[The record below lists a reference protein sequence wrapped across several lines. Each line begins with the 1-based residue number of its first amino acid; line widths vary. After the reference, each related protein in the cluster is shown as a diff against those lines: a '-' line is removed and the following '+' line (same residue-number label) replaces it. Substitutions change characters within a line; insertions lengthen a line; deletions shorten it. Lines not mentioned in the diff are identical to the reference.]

1 MALAFVFATS
11 LASTPPGP
19 SHPQMSPSPPPQDD
33 IKAKSRLS
41 MPAFDAYRSRLLR
54 DLQDRVAAPMEQ
66 LKERYEKLGISE
78 VGWLVNEGGPPIEVG
93 TQDFLKLIDA
103 LEARSLN
110 SSLAARIERKIND
123 ARAAAAFVFSEIAP
137 RDVLA
142 PSLDEYNE
150 TLTEASPAQEPVN
163 TSAMFSHG
171 EDYVSDLVAGS
182 DPDRLDDYC
191 YLLVPGFLAQYS
203 PPVYFYE
210 ALQRFRVDLNLP
222 HVRFVQL
229 DSEASVRANAEAL
242 REAILQAHKE
252 SGRRVVLVGHS
263 KGGVDAAAAL
273 ALYPDDLLSVVHG
286 LVCIQSPHGGA
297 LMLLHIWFLHLCL
310 NFFESFLDPT
320 K

>member
-1 MALAFVFATS
+1 
-11 LASTPPGP
+11 
-19 SHPQMSPSPPPQDD
+19 MSASPPPQDD
-33 IKAKSRLS
+33 VKAKSRLS

-54 DLQDRVAAPMEQ
+54 DLQDRVAAPIEQ
-66 LKERYEKLGISE
+66 LKERYEKIGISE
-78 VGWLVNEGGPPIEVG
+78 VGWLANEGGPPIGDG
-93 TQDFLKLIDA
+93 TQVFLKLIDA

-110 SSLAARIERKIND
+110 SSLAARIERKLND

-137 RDVLA
+137 RDALSA
-142 PSLDEYNE
+142 SLDDDNE
-150 TLTEASPAQEPVN
+150 TITEAAYAPEPTN
-163 TSAMFSHG
+163 ATALLSYD
-171 EDYVSDLVAGS
+171 ETYVKDLVAGS
-182 DPDRLDDYC
+182 DPDRLDEYC

-210 ALQRFRVDLNLP
+210 ALQRFRVDLNLS

-297 LMLLHIWFLHLCL
+297 VSGFCTLCL
-310 NFFESFLDPT
+310 SFSSSILDPISSIPFYF
-320 K
+320 